1 MSPLLGH
8 LLVAAAVTVAVGLLT
23 GGAWAFV
30 MGVALALSLWV
41 MLFAGSYAV
50 PPGAAAGAGAGRTST
65 KQYAAAAALA
75 VVLGYVVYR
84 VGDNPSFW
92 AVGFIM
98 AGAIVPAGSAAA
110 RQSRTGGA

>member
-1 MSPLLGH
+1 MPLILGH

-23 GGAWAFV
+23 GGGWTFLI
-30 MGVALALSLWV
+30 GSALALSLWV

-50 PPGAAAGAGAGRTST
+50 PPGEQRGRTTTRQYAVAAAV
-65 KQYAAAAALA
+65 A

-84 VGDNPSFW
+84 IGGDPAFW

-98 AGAIVPAGSAAA
+98 AGALVPAGAAA
-110 RQSRTGGA
+110 VRDSQAGSA